1 MSQRTRYYPFRSH
14 GISSRN
20 ERLLCIKLQKS
31 LDYSGVVYKLASVL
45 RDLIEPVNTDLDRK
59 IILITGPRQSGK
71 TTLSRML
78 SSDYEYFN
86 YDLAEHRLLLQEKS
100 WDRQKQLI
108 IFDELHKMKAW
119 KAWLKGIYD
128 VEGLPPSLIVTG
140 SAKLSA
146 FRKTGDSLAGRH
158 FVFRLHPITFAEAC
172 RYTDLSE
179 DEILR
184 RLMEVSGFPEPFLN
198 GKKVYY
204 NRWKRSHIDLILKE
218 DLLSLTAVR
227 DIQTIETLI
236 ELLRSKIGSPV
247 STHAL
252 ANDLQK
258 SPKTIKAWLELL
270 ENLYVIFRLMPYH
283 KNIARSLLKQPKFY
297 FYDNAMV
304 KGDQGIKLE
313 NLVATSLLKEVHFQ
327 QDVLGEDYSLSYIRN
342 KDGYEIDF
350 LIQKAEQPY
359 HLIEVKWK
367 DDQLSRNFKK
377 FFTEDLGVRKTQVVA
392 DSKREKTFPTGEEI
406 RDVKNFLK
414 KSIGDKV

>member
-1 MSQRTRYYPFRSH
+1 MQ
-14 GISSRN
+14 
-20 ERLLCIKLQKS
+20 
-31 LDYSGVVYKLASVL
+31 
-45 RDLIEPVNTDLDRK
+45 RDLIKPISTDLDQK

-78 SSDYEYFN
+78 SSDYAYFN
-86 YDLAEHRLLLQEKS
+86 YDLVEHRLLLQEKS

-119 KAWLKGIYD
+119 KAWLKGIFD
-128 VEGLPPSLIVTG
+128 VEGLPPNLIVTG

-146 FRKTGDSLAGRH
+146 FRKVGDSLAGRH
-158 FVFRLHPITFAEAC
+158 FAFRLHPITFAEAC

-184 RLMEVSGFPEPFLN
+184 RLMEVSGFPEPFLK
-198 GKKVYY
+198 GKKAYY

-218 DLLSLTAVR
+218 DMLSLTAVR
-227 DIQTIETLI
+227 DIQAIETLI
-236 ELLRSKIGSPV
+236 EMLRSKVGSPV
-247 STHAL
+247 STNSL

-313 NLVATSLLKEVHFQ
+313 NLVATSLLQQVHFK

-350 LIQKAEQPY
+350 LIQKTDQPH

-367 DDQLSRNFKK
+367 DEQLSKNFKK
-377 FFTEDLGVRKTQVVA
+377 FFTENRDVRKTQLVA
-392 DSKREKTFPTGEEI
+392 GSTREKTFPAGEEI
-406 RDVKNFLK
+406 RNVKNFLK
-414 KSIGDKV
+414 KSIGDKI

>member
-1 MSQRTRYYPFRSH
+1 MQ
-14 GISSRN
+14 
-20 ERLLCIKLQKS
+20 
-31 LDYSGVVYKLASVL
+31 
-45 RDLIEPVNTDLDRK
+45 RDLIEPISTDLDRK

-78 SSDYEYFN
+78 NSDYEYFN
-86 YDLAEHRLLLQEKS
+86 YDLVEHRLLLQEKS

-108 IFDELHKMKAW
+108 IFDELHKMTAW
-119 KAWLKGIYD
+119 KAWLKGVYD
-128 VEGLPPSLIVTG
+128 VEGLPPRLIVTG

-158 FVFRLHPITFAEAC
+158 FLFRLHPITFGEAC
-172 RYTDLSE
+172 RYTNLSE
-179 DEILR
+179 HEILR

-227 DIQTIETLI
+227 DIQGIETLI
-236 ELLRSKIGSPV
+236 ELLRSKVGSPV
-247 STHAL
+247 SALAL

-313 NLVATSLLKEVHFQ
+313 NLVATSLLKEIHFQ
-327 QDVLGEDYSLSYIRN
+327 QDVLAEDYNLSYLRN

-350 LIQKAEQPY
+350 LIQKEDQPH
-359 HLIEVKWK
+359 HLIHLVENESILTKR
-367 DDQLSRNFKK
+367 LPP
-377 FFTEDLGVRKTQVVA
+377 
-392 DSKREKTFPTGEEI
+392 DSPI
-406 RDVKNFLK
+406 
-414 KSIGDKV
+414 